1 MTTIMT
7 TIPIVEEDAATGAVA
22 EAYADY
28 RTHFGR
34 DHVPGILK
42 CFATHPPLLEQ
53 MIALASTL
61 LFTESH
67 LSRKIKEMIATYISA
82 LNECPYCL
90 DSHAFFLRAQGGSDE
105 LLQAM
110 SNANPEVPTLSL
122 KERRMLDFVGK
133 VTIES
138 HKISPDDIDLMKGV
152 GWDQQEIAE
161 AVHIT
166 ALFACFNRVA
176 NAFGLP
182 SQNLLDLGLNLVH
195 TREKA

>member
-28 RTHFGR
+28 RTHFRR

>member
-1 MTTIMT
+1 MTTIVT
-7 TIPIVEEDAATGAVA
+7 TIPIVEEDAANGVVA

-28 RTHFGR
+28 RSRFGR

-53 MIALASTL
+53 MIALASSL

-82 LNECPYCL
+82 LNACPYCL
-90 DSHAFFLRAQGGSDE
+90 DSHASFLRTHGGSDE
-105 LLQAM
+105 LLQAL
-110 SNANPEVPTLSL
+110 SNANMEAASLSF

-138 HKISPDDIDLMKGV
+138 HKISPDDIHLMKSA
-152 GWDQQEIAE
+152 GWAQQEIAE
-161 AVHIT
+161 AVHI
-166 ALFACFNRVA
+166 AGLFACFNRVA

-182 SQNLLDLGLNLVH
+182 SQHLLDLRPNPIDLMEN
-195 TREKA
+195 A